1 MAHRIVHDGSHLSED
16 DREII
21 QTGIEHGS
29 PKSHIADNIGKD
41 ATTVAKEILKHRI
54 LHPRNTFNNSN
65 ICIHLKECNGCKAKC
80 SRYEEQACS
89 FRDRS
94 PGACNGCHKIK
105 QCRLDKYIYDA
116 KTAHAHYAAELS
128 ASREGIN
135 LTEEVRC
142 NIGKMIAGLLSQ
154 GQSVYQIVSSHKE
167 ELGISQASLYNY
179 IEMGA
184 FKDFGVDN
192 FSLKE
197 VVSRKR
203 AYRKLKPRKQ
213 PAVYTHHTY
222 RDYLDFLLANP
233 DVPTTEMDTVYN
245 SPEGPFIQTFLFARS
260 NFMIGRLHAARTS
273 LSMVSALD
281 ALQQTLGDELF
292 EHLFSLILTDR
303 GPEFEKTR
311 LFEVNSFTGEVR
323 LNIFYCDPMQ
333 SSQKPHVENNHNYLR
348 DILPN
353 KVSLSNLSQADLDLA
368 FSHINST
375 PRKVL
380 GGKSPLEVFSFLHGQ
395 ETVRLLGISQ
405 IQRDKVTLKP
415 YLLKHTRK

>member
-1 MAHRIVHDGSHLSED
+1 MARKIMHDGSHLSED
-16 DREII
+16 EREII
-21 QTGIEHGS
+21 QTGIEHRS

-41 ATTVAKEILKHRI
+41 PTTVAKEILKHRI
-54 LHPRNTFNNSN
+54 LKPRNTFNQPR

-80 SRYEEQACS
+80 SRYKEPVCL

-94 PGACNGCHKIK
+94 PGACNGCQRIR
-105 QCRLDKYIYDA
+105 QCKLDKYIYDA
-116 KTAHAHYAAELS
+116 KIAHSHYTAELS

-135 LTEEVRC
+135 LTEEIRSK
-142 NIGKMIAGLLSQ
+142 IGKLIAGLLAQ
-154 GQSVYQIVSSHKE
+154 GQSVYQILSSHKE

-203 AYRKLKPRKQ
+203 VYHKMKPRKQ

-222 RDYLDFLLANP
+222 HDYLAFLLENP

-245 SPEGPFIQTFLFARS
+245 HTEGPFIQTFLFAGS
-260 NFMIGRLHAARTS
+260 NFMIGRLHAQRTS
-273 LSMVSALD
+273 LSMASALD
-281 ALQQTLGDELF
+281 TLQQELGKELF
-292 EHLFSLILTDR
+292 AKLFSLILTDR
-303 GPEFEKTR
+303 GSEFEKIL
-311 LFEVNSFTGEVR
+311 LFEKNSVTGEVR

-348 DILPN
+348 DIIPN
-353 KVSLSNLSQADLDLA
+353 KVSLALLSQADLDLA

-375 PRKVL
+375 PRKIL
-380 GGKSPLEVFSFLHGQ
+380 GGKSPLEVFSFLHGE
-395 ETVRLLGISQ
+395 ETARLLGITQ

-415 YLLKHTRK
+415 YLLKHPRK